1 MHIIHLYIILMEVM
15 SYYYSFQCDGLGGGG
30 MPVLFNVHNHLHCIV
45 PSLLSNDSKER
56 GYTKQRNGYYI
67 QYRLQF
73 QP

>member
-30 MPVLFNVHNHLHCIV
+30 MPVLFNVHNYLHCIF

-56 GYTKQRNGYYI
+56 ERIHKAKEWVLYTI
-67 QYRLQF
+67 
-73 QP
+73 